1 MRPKAQ
7 RPLLKKTPG
16 DNLSDAVETHPAY
29 GQIGA
34 SRVQGGHRLYG
45 SDFMHHSAVR
55 ITIRGSKLM
64 RGLSRDWHAAEDEY
78 IEVSLSESQWAEF
91 VSTLNSGM
99 GTPCTVNFV
108 RGIGELPGIEGT
120 TDRIAQFAGEVKKD
134 VQRSL
139 GNLDKLLKQLDESSL
154 GKKAKEELIMAA
166 KLARQDIESN
176 LPFVAKSFDEHME
189 QTVQRAKTEINAY
202 ANHVVTR
209 TGIAALKGEPPLLRL
224 LGQEE
229 EEPEP

>member
-1 MRPKAQ
+1 MTRPKPQ
-7 RPLLKKTPG
+7 RPLLKQTPG
-16 DNLSDAVETHPAY
+16 DNLSDAIETHPAFA
-29 GQIGA
+29 QIGA
-34 SRVQGGHRLYG
+34 SRVTGGHRLYG

-64 RGLSRDWHAAEDEY
+64 RGLSRDWHAAEQEY

-99 GTPCTVNFV
+99 GTPCTLEFL
-108 RGIGELPGIEGT
+108 RGTGEIPDIEGT

-139 GNLDKLLKQLDESSL
+139 GNLDKLLAQLDETKV
-154 GKKAKEELIMAA
+154 GKAAKEELVSLA

-202 ANHVVTR
+202 ANHVVHR
-209 TGIAALKGEPPLLRL
+209 TGLAALQGELPLLKL
-224 LGQEE
+224 ADGKEE
-229 EEPEP
+229 